1 MSSPLTPTQ
10 DAVTGDPGSGQARGE
25 TGLTGSE
32 QNRFF
37 WQRSMLLTGG
47 ARGFGCAAVIGAT
60 VSVLTPGALSP
71 VALVLVLVTL
81 AVLLTCVLCTV
92 IYPNLVWISASFGTA
107 QLAMLALWAGPDEKL
122 SNSTVVAII
131 FLAGWGAGHIGVL
144 LTDTWGHLALLLL
157 FGVMNLIHVIAIIL
171 TFGIRAL
178 LPVALVLGSWGIA
191 AAFGYWLNRAFPRV
205 MRRVDGL
212 GRAHHAEAR
221 ASELEAQRRRDARL
235 LHDTAL
241 ATLSLLAHSGVG
253 VASDALRAQAAADR
267 DLLAR
272 LASGEGVTA
281 EASGSYSLTTSA
293 PSAPTEG
300 VERLV
305 ERFAALG
312 LAVTVYG
319 AADSLAGTP
328 TGATLLLAVG
338 ECLENARR
346 HSGEAE
352 ATLTLSE
359 DESAFRALVTDT
371 GVGFDPAA
379 VAAERLG
386 FAESVVGRVEGIG
399 GKVRVFSAPGSGTTI
414 MMEVPR

>member
-1 MSSPLTPTQ
+1 MTPAQ
-10 DAVTGDPGSGQARGE
+10 DAVTGDPENTPARAE

-60 VSVLTPGALSP
+60 VSVLTPGGLSP
-71 VALVLVLVTL
+71 VALVVELVAL
-81 AVLLTCVLCTV
+81 ALLLTCALCTV

-131 FLAGWGAGHIGVL
+131 FLAGWGAGHVGVL
-144 LTDTWGHLALLLL
+144 LTDTWGHVALLLV
-157 FGVMNLIHVIAIIL
+157 FGLMNLVHLSAIIIS
-171 TFGIRAL
+171 FGIRAL
-178 LPVALVLGSWGIA
+178 VPISLVLGSWGIA

-221 ASELEAQRRRDARL
+221 ASEREAQRRRDARL

-253 VASDALRAQAAADR
+253 VASDALRAQAASDR

-281 EASGSYSLTTSA
+281 EASGDYSLTTNA
-293 PSAPTEG
+293 PTAPTEG

-312 LAVTVYG
+312 LTVSVYG
-319 AADSLAGTP
+319 TADALPGSEA
-328 TGATLLLAVG
+328 GATLLLAVG
-338 ECLENARR
+338 ECLENTRR

-359 DESAFRALVTDT
+359 DDTAFRALVTDT
-371 GVGFDPAA
+371 GVGFDRDA
-379 VAAERLG
+379 VPAERLG
-386 FAESVVGRVEGIG
+386 FAESVVGRIEAIG
-399 GKVRVFSAPGSGTTI
+399 GKVRVFSAPGAGTTI